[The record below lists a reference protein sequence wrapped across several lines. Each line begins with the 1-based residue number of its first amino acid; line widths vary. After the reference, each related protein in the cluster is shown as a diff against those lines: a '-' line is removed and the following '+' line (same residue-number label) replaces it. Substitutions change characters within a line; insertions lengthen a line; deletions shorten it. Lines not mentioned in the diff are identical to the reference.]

1 MTQCRSYQPLPEGS
15 DLSKMKFSGILER
28 VGDTPLVDISTLSP
42 NENVEI
48 WAKLEGENPT
58 GSAKDRIAKYM
69 INRAEKDG
77 SLQPGQ
83 TILEPSSG
91 NTGIAIALIGT
102 LRGYPVKVIMPDAV
116 SEERIQLLEAFGA
129 EIIFSPGD
137 LGSNGAVQMAEQLA
151 QDNPQWFMPFQYEN
165 ENNPLAHYE
174 TTGPEI
180 IRDMPDISMFVSG
193 LGTGG
198 TLTGVGRRLKEHNP
212 NIRVIAA
219 APHPGDLVQGLRAL
233 EDGYIPPVFDESV
246 LDGRIVVDSE
256 TSFRTTREL
265 TQKTG
270 IFAGISA
277 GAVIRAAQRAA
288 EKTDSSGEDASGDLK
303 TKIVCLLADGGWKYL
318 STGLWS
324 RDYDEIRETVGEK
337 LWW

>member
-1 MTQCRSYQPLPEGS
+1 
-15 DLSKMKFSGILER
+15 MKYEGILDR
-28 VGDTPLVDISTLSP
+28 VGNTPLIDISVLSP
-42 NENVEI
+42 RPNVEI

-58 GSAKDRIAKYM
+58 GSSKDRIAKYM
-69 INRAEKDG
+69 IGHAESEG
-77 SLQPGQ
+77 LLRPGQ

-91 NTGIAIALIGT
+91 NTGIAISLIGT
-102 LRGYPVKVIMPDAV
+102 LKGYPVKVVMPDAV
-116 SEERIQLLEAFGA
+116 SIERVQLLQAFGA
-129 EIIFSPGD
+129 EIIFSPGN
-137 LGSNGAVQMAEQLA
+137 LGSNGAVELA
-151 QDNPQWFMPFQYEN
+151 TNLARKNPTWFMPFQYEN
-165 ENNPLAHYE
+165 ENNPKAHYE
-174 TTGPEI
+174 TTGQEI
-180 IRDMPDISMFVSG
+180 IDDLPDINMFVSG

-198 TLTGVGRRLKEHNP
+198 TLTGVGRRLKEFNP
-212 NIRVIAA
+212 DIKVIAA

-233 EDGYIPPVFDESV
+233 EDGYIPPVFDETI

-265 TQKTG
+265 TRQTG

-288 EKTDSSGEDASGDLK
+288 EKIEIDSTKNETSA
-303 TKIVCLLADGGWKYL
+303 KIVCLLADGGWKYL

-324 RDYDEIRETVGEK
+324 EDYENIRETVSEK

>member
-1 MTQCRSYQPLPEGS
+1 
-15 DLSKMKFSGILER
+15 MKFSGILER

-198 TLTGVGRRLKEHNP
+198 TLTGVGRSLKEHNP

-270 IFAGISA
+270 SFAGISA

-288 EKTDSSGEDASGDLK
+288 EKTPNSDKDASGNIK

-324 RDYDEIRETVGEK
+324 RDYDEIREAVGEK

>member
-1 MTQCRSYQPLPEGS
+1 
-15 DLSKMKFSGILER
+15 MKYESILDR
-28 VGDTPLVDISTLSP
+28 VGNTPLIDISVLSP
-42 NENVEI
+42 NPNVEI

-58 GSAKDRIAKYM
+58 GSSKDRIAKYM
-69 INRAEKDG
+69 IRHAESEG
-77 SLQPGQ
+77 LLRPGQ
-83 TILEPSSG
+83 TIIEPSSG
-91 NTGIAIALIGT
+91 NTGIAISLIGT
-102 LRGYPVKVIMPDAV
+102 LRGYPVKVVMPEAV
-116 SEERIQLLEAFGA
+116 SIERIQLLEAFGA

-137 LGSNGAVQMAEQLA
+137 LGSNGAVKLATDLA
-151 QDNPQWFMPFQYEN
+151 QKNPEWFMPFQYEN
-165 ENNPLAHYE
+165 ENNPKAHYE
-174 TTGPEI
+174 TTGQEI
-180 IRDMPDISMFVSG
+180 IDDLPDINMFVSG

-198 TLTGVGRRLKEHNP
+198 TLTGVGRRLKEFNP
-212 NIRVIAA
+212 DIKVIAA

-233 EDGYIPPVFDESV
+233 EDGYIPPVFDETL

-265 TQKTG
+265 TRQTG

-288 EKTDSSGEDASGDLK
+288 EKIEIDSTKNGTS

-324 RDYDEIRETVGEK
+324 EDYENIREAVSEK

>member
-1 MTQCRSYQPLPEGS
+1 
-15 DLSKMKFSGILER
+15 MKYEGILDR
-28 VGDTPLVDISTLSP
+28 VGNTPLIDISVLSP
-42 NENVEI
+42 RPNVEI

-58 GSAKDRIAKYM
+58 GSSKDRIAKYM
-69 INRAEKDG
+69 IGHAESEG
-77 SLQPGQ
+77 LLRPGQ

-91 NTGIAIALIGT
+91 NTGIAISLIGT
-102 LRGYPVKVIMPDAV
+102 LKGYPVKVVMPDAV
-116 SEERIQLLEAFGA
+116 SIERVQLLQAFGA
-129 EIIFSPGD
+129 EIIFSPGN
-137 LGSNGAVQMAEQLA
+137 LGSNGAVELA
-151 QDNPQWFMPFQYEN
+151 TNLARKNPTWFMPFQYEN
-165 ENNPLAHYE
+165 ENNPKAHYE
-174 TTGPEI
+174 TTGQEI
-180 IRDMPDISMFVSG
+180 IDDLPDINMFVSG

-198 TLTGVGRRLKEHNP
+198 TLTGVGRRLKEFNP
-212 NIRVIAA
+212 DIKVIAA

-233 EDGYIPPVFDESV
+233 EDGYIPPVFDETI

-265 TQKTG
+265 TRQTG

-288 EKTDSSGEDASGDLK
+288 EKIEIDSTKNETSA
-303 TKIVCLLADGGWKYL
+303 KIVCLLADGGWKYL

-324 RDYDEIRETVGEK
+324 EDYENIREAVSEK